1 MKIFIF
7 MIKKNMPHTLVISI
21 VFALFSVIFFSNS
34 CSDIFKNTEYENA
47 FENASKQQAP
57 YEYVTKNITDIQE
70 KSSAAAQKAND
81 YIASHQTE
89 QEPIV
94 VLPNE
99 IVDEL
104 LENGQGGTMGQG
116 SAQTY
121 LLLENQ
127 LKAQCSYLQLI
138 EERSRGYSRNVRR
151 GVKDEYSLAL
161 SEKLINDYQKI
172 LNKNVTQIADTRAAD
187 ALNDYLHNE
196 FLTAVGVYAL
206 LFHIFS
212 SEIQTKRFSSF
223 SLTKTG
229 ARKFSKNKMLSGYA
243 AALIFLVITYA
254 SLFFT
259 MIIKNSG
266 KEILSMP
273 LQYLRGFELSSENL
287 NIGEYF
293 LILFALKTLYLLAS
307 ASIIMLISFVSK
319 RIIISGIFSLIPVFL
334 PKIFAIFNFK
344 NAFVPIFK
352 CDIAAMT
359 NDINYINILEMPI
372 KIYCIFILA
381 MFIFIVFFSAAVY
394 LISGKR
400 GV

>member
-1 MKIFIF
+1 MKIFKF
-7 MIKKNMPHTLVISI
+7 MLKKNMPQTLVISI
-21 VFALFSVIFFSNS
+21 AFALFSVIFFSNS
-34 CSDIFKNTEYENA
+34 CSDIFKNTEYKNA
-47 FENASKQQAP
+47 FENASKQKKP
-57 YEYVTKNITDIQE
+57 YEYLTKNITDIQQ

-81 YIASHQTE
+81 YIAAHQTE
-89 QEPIV
+89 QKPIV

-104 LENGQGGTMGQG
+104 LENGQGGNLGQG
-116 SAQTY
+116 SAQVY
-121 LLLENQ
+121 LLLQTQ

-151 GVKDEYSLAL
+151 GVKDKYSLEL

-172 LNKNVTQIADTRAAD
+172 LDKNVTKITDTRAAD
-187 ALNDYLHNE
+187 ALNDYLHDE

-229 ARKFSKNKMLSGYA
+229 ARKFSKNKMLSGYTA
-243 AALIFLVITYA
+243 VLIFLVITYA
-254 SLFFT
+254 SLFFA
-259 MIIKNSG
+259 MIIKSSG

-273 LQYLRGFELSSENL
+273 LQYLNGFELSSENI

-293 LILFALKTLYLLAS
+293 LILFAFKTLYLLAS

-334 PKIFAIFNFK
+334 PNIFEILNLK
-344 NAFVPIFK
+344 NAFAPIFK
-352 CDIAAMT
+352 CDIAAMM
-359 NDINYINILEMPI
+359 NDINYINISDMPI
-372 KIYCIFILA
+372 KIYFIFILA
-381 MFIFIVFFSAAVY
+381 MMILTVFFSAAVY